1 MNHKLLQFSAS
12 HVVYLR
18 MFNAITQSDIYF
30 NMTRDSRIWRR
41 SLKVLHEFTENVII
55 KRRDELLKTKSKKPE
70 KYDDDYIP
78 KKKMALMDVLLQCN
92 VDGKNLT
99 NDEIRAEVDTFMF
112 AGHDTT
118 SSGISFAIYNIAKYP
133 EIQEN
138 IFSEIK
144 EITGTDKSKP
154 ITYKQLNEL
163 KYLDLVIKESMRV
176 HPPIPYIGRQ
186 IKEEIEISECSW

>member
-1 MNHKLLQFSAS
+1 
-12 HVVYLR
+12 
-18 MFNAITQSDIYF
+18 
-30 NMTRDSRIWRR
+30 MTRDSRIWRR
-41 SLKVLHEFTENVII
+41 SLKVLHGFTEDVII

-70 KYDDDYIP
+70 KYDDDFIP

-92 VDGKNLT
+92 VDGRNLT
-99 NDEIRAEVDTFMF
+99 NEEIRAEVDTFMF

-133 EIQEN
+133 EIQEK
-138 IFSEIK
+138 IFAEIT
-144 EITGTDKSKP
+144 EITGTDKNRP

-186 IKEEIEISECSW
+186 IKEEIEISEYQKLIKDPNNIF